1 MLKRWYMSENLPVL
15 SQRKKQILYSAVD
28 NYIKVANPI
37 TSSFIQTAELKDTST
52 ATIRNELSSLEAM
65 GYLKQ
70 LHTSSGR
77 VPTTKGYRF
86 FVNEILSNLNYTQNE
101 LCSVKDE
108 LFLKSN
114 NLSEIVRS
122 IADTISQKTN
132 YPAVVVFD
140 GFKELIVKSIKI
152 FYLISGQLLVLV
164 ETNAGVVTN
173 TITASSQIESID
185 CDNASNLFNSMFAG
199 KSIGFLMDNINSF
212 SEKVTQEIDKYKE
225 LFKLVLIVLENYTK
239 SASDVQSGGLVK
251 LLNSPEYSDV
261 EKAKDILNVLSDK
274 TKLKD
279 IFDTKSEGGVEVKLG
294 DELDNEK
301 LNDCAVITTPLVIDG
316 KKIASI
322 GVIGPERIDYASIA
336 SALKIIADEINEKR
350 SNKDKGGG

>member
-1 MLKRWYMSENLPVL
+1 MNENENV
-15 SQRKKQILYSAVD
+15 S
-28 NYIKVANPI
+28 
-37 TSSFIQTAELKDTST
+37 
-52 ATIRNELSSLEAM
+52 
-65 GYLKQ
+65 
-70 LHTSSGR
+70 
-77 VPTTKGYRF
+77 
-86 FVNEILSNLNYTQNE
+86 
-101 LCSVKDE
+101 
-108 LFLKSN
+108 
-114 NLSEIVRS
+114 
-122 IADTISQKTN
+122 
-132 YPAVVVFD
+132 
-140 GFKELIVKSIKI
+140 
-152 FYLISGQLLVLV
+152 V
-164 ETNAGVVTN
+164 ETQEVAEPVTSEEKVEVAEQPIEQEVQEEVV
-173 TITASSQIESID
+173 E
-185 CDNASNLFNSMFAG
+185 
-199 KSIGFLMDNINSF
+199 KPKF
-212 SEKVTQEIDKYKE
+212 SEQDTAFANMRRELDKYKE

-279 IFDTKSEGGVEVKLG
+279 IFDTKSEEGVEVKLG

-336 SALKIIADEINEKR
+336 SALKIIADEINERR